1 MPFSRRGNSLRPINS
16 QKHENTFSFLGQN
29 ASSSQTVNLIVG
41 TERGGIGTATP
52 EEVQIGAVIK
62 WIYIEFNLNGVDN
75 SGTAQIFHWLILKN
89 PNSQIS
95 GVDPA
100 LYNKDFKSKIL
111 KRGMEMLPEIPLGS
125 GGTVQTKR
133 IFTVKIPKGLQRFGQ
148 NDKLQFVYK
157 STSAS
162 GINICGIHI
171 FKEYT

>member
-1 MPFSRRGNSLRPINS
+1 MPSFRRGNSLRPINS
-16 QKHENTFSFLGQN
+16 QKHENTWSFLIHN
-29 ASSSQTVNLIVG
+29 ASASQTVNLIVG
-41 TERGGIGTATP
+41 TERGSIGTSTP
-52 EEVQIGAVIK
+52 EEVQIGAKISS
-62 WIYIEFNLNGVDN
+62 IYIEFNLNGVDN
-75 SGTAQIFHWLILKN
+75 SGSAQVFHWLILKN

-111 KRGMEMLPEIPLGS
+111 KRGMEMLPEIPIGS

-133 IFTVKIPKGLQRFGQ
+133 IFVVRIPRGLSRFGQ
-148 NDKLQFVYK
+148 NDKLQLVYK

-162 GINICGIHI
+162 SINFCGISI

>member
-1 MPFSRRGNSLRPINS
+1 MPTFRRGNSLRPINS
-16 QKHENTFSFLGQN
+16 QKHENTFSFLIHN
-29 ASSSQTVNLIVG
+29 ASSAQTIDVI
-41 TERGGIGTATP
+41 IGTDRGTIDTNNP
-52 EEVQIGAVIK
+52 QEVQIGAKISSV
-62 WIYIEFNLNGVDN
+62 YFEFNLNGVDN
-75 SGTAQIFHWLILKN
+75 SGTAQVFHWMILKN

-133 IFTVKIPKGLQRFGQ
+133 IFVVRIPRGLSRFGQ
-148 NDKLQFVYK
+148 NDKLQLIYK

-162 GINICGIHI
+162 SINFCGITI

>member
-1 MPFSRRGNSLRPINS
+1 MPGYRKGNSLRPINS
-16 QKHENTFSFLGQN
+16 QKHESSFSFLLEN
-29 ASSSQTVNLIVG
+29 ASSTKNVDLIKGV
-41 TERGGIGTATP
+41 ERGSIGTATP

-62 WIYIEFNLNGVDN
+62 WLYFEFNLNGVDN
-75 SGTAQIFHWLILKN
+75 SGSAQIIHWLILKN

-95 GVDPA
+95 GADPA

-133 IFTVKIPKGLQRFGQ
+133 IFIVKIPKGMQRFGQ
-148 NDKLQFVYK
+148 NDKLQFYYK

-162 GINICGIHI
+162 SINICGIWI